1 MPAIQYISDDDE
13 EDLMAEA
20 QPASIKISKRKG
32 VVGGNGAAG
41 KKGVARGSK
50 EEQEV
55 KSKEIV
61 DTEGSEDELSLETPK
76 PVDIATI
83 KALAVGDGV
92 DGDLDAEGVRKPT
105 NVKQRRKEAL
115 RKITPYKSTPVPKK
129 KQRLAGAADASG
141 TPVPAAKG
149 RASVSRKELEE
160 EFCSPP
166 PSPHEDKWS
175 RDEDEEGE
183 GCATPRTREVEGR
196 SRETTPH
203 TPLKSLNLNLSTGSI
218 GGVGASGKGTGGSTG
233 MSRYRVGMSRRSRV
247 PSLLK
252 IIKK

>member
-129 KQRLAGAADASG
+129 KQKLAVAADASG

-160 EFCSPP
+160 EFYSPP
-166 PSPHEDKWS
+166 PSPHKDNGS
-175 RDEDEEGE
+175 DEEGE
-183 GCATPRTREVEGR
+183 ESATPSKREVVGA

-218 GGVGASGKGTGGSTG
+218 GGVGASGKGTAGSTG

>member
-20 QPASIKISKRKG
+20 QPASIKISKSKG

-41 KKGVARGSK
+41 KKRVARGAK
-50 EEQEV
+50 EEQDV

-61 DTEGSEDELSLETPK
+61 DSEGSEDELSLDTPK
-76 PVDIATI
+76 PVVTATI
-83 KALAVGDGV
+83 KALAVSDGE

-105 NVKQRRKEAL
+105 NVKQLRKEAL
-115 RKITPYKSTPVPKK
+115 KKITPYKSTPVPKK
-129 KQRLAGAADASG
+129 KQKLAGAADASG
-141 TPVPAAKG
+141 TPVPAARG

-166 PSPHEDKWS
+166 PSPHEDKAG
-175 RDEDEEGE
+175 DDTGDEGE
-183 GCATPRTREVEGR
+183 ESATPSQREAEGG

-233 MSRYRVGMSRRSRV
+233 MSRYRVGMSRRTRV